1 MNLGSVHLNTVN
13 TSKPHLAH
21 TPSKQSVA
29 ASDDYYSFSDHA
41 SEVSA
46 ESDRTT
52 IVRYRTPPSQMRSPN
67 TSRDLLQVQ
76 HAQPMTGSEEN
87 LDMERRTPRTARF
100 DNEAILR
107 NPEPTAR
114 NSRTWRP
121 SVSEVSPPTPGVDD
135 TPYIQFAIDQ
145 LTRDEEL
152 LGRRRQRAGSEDSF
166 SEHADGQFELSTAPP
181 IPPINPNRIR
191 AASDLED
198 GMPPSAEDRQMP
210 NCPIP
215 TREQLHASEPLG
227 PQPIIPQAQTSLAA
241 ADNTPIVHNN
251 HPADPSPNVR
261 RYPKLDFLPSSL
273 RLPSVLGLIFCCILM
288 IAALIFCSA
297 WSSKNNGLWQ
307 YDGVGTSRYFVFEFL
322 PQILASIIVIWTL
335 VIQRAVHRI
344 LPFTLLASDRPKRSS
359 GYLYNIATV
368 QTNFMI
374 PNLSFLKHGE
384 PLVTTALV
392 LLWLGLFTIP
402 LQSSLFQTRLYT
414 LSSQGV
420 WIWSTVQ
427 PIAWVLIVLYFYLII
442 ALILLY
448 LRFARTTTGLKWDPV
463 SLADIFVLLQRSD
476 ALSASDVPGDGLP
489 DLQKWRNLRLGY
501 WTRSSRLGEAFYG
514 IGEDH
519 EHVSYPDR
527 EKDNGTGSGQEGS
540 PLNPTGVDLES
551 QRPGH
556 PSSAMRYLYI
566 PWFLSETWVVAWMV
580 IAIVLLIAF
589 LVVSFVN
596 RAVQNGFPPGLPAPT
611 TSLGFSPANFLYSF
625 IPSLL
630 SMILFLFWQSID
642 VTFRTLEPF
651 ANLAKS
657 DGAVAQDS
665 LLLDYGSGLPVVVT
679 VKAALARHY
688 KVAWVSF
695 VGLMSITLPIL
706 AGGVFTAQFFVGSQ
720 SVREAACVPAYNAL
734 VVFVVIYALSFLVI
748 WPTRKRYLPYNIR
761 VLGNIISL
769 GYPSS
774 LCGDAAFRDPHSR
787 IDLVTRLLS
796 RPKGQRE
803 DRRFAFGAFRARDGR
818 EAWGVDTAERLDGR
832 DMVTAAGQL

>member
-1 MNLGSVHLNTVN
+1 
-13 TSKPHLAH
+13 
-21 TPSKQSVA
+21 
-29 ASDDYYSFSDHA
+29 
-41 SEVSA
+41 
-46 ESDRTT
+46 
-52 IVRYRTPPSQMRSPN
+52 MRSPN

-76 HAQPMTGSEEN
+76 HAQPITGSKEN

-114 NSRTWRP
+114 DSRIWRP

-166 SEHADGQFELSTAPP
+166 SERADGQSGLSTAPP
-181 IPPINPNRIR
+181 IPPISSNRVR

-198 GMPPSAEDRQMP
+198 EMQPSAKNRQMP
-210 NCPIP
+210 NSFIS
-215 TREQLHASEPLG
+215 TREQEPQG
-227 PQPIIPQAQTSLAA
+227 PQPIIPQAQTSLPATN
-241 ADNTPIVHNN
+241 NTPLVHNN
-251 HPADPSPNVR
+251 HPADSSPIIH

-273 RLPSVLGLIFCCILM
+273 RLPSVLGLILCSVLM

-297 WSSKNNGLWQ
+297 WSSNNNGLWE
-307 YDGVGTSRYFVFEFL
+307 YDGVGTGRYFVFEFL
-322 PQILASIIVIWTL
+322 PQILASIMVIWTL

-384 PLVTTALV
+384 PLVSTALV
-392 LLWLGLFTIP
+392 LMWLCLFTIP
-402 LQSSLFQTRLYT
+402 LQSCLFQTRLYT

-463 SLADIFVLLQRSD
+463 SLADIFALLQRSD
-476 ALSASDVPGDGLP
+476 VLSATDAPGGGLP

-501 WTRSSRLGEAFYG
+501 WTRSSRPGEAFYG

-519 EHVSYPDR
+519 EHVSYSER
-527 EKDNGTGSGQEGS
+527 EKDNGMGSGQEGTV
-540 PLNPTGVDLES
+540 LNPTGIDLES
-551 QRPGH
+551 QQLRQLSP
-556 PSSAMRYLYI
+556 AMRYRYI
-566 PWFLSETWVVAWMV
+566 PWFLRETWVVAWMV

-596 RAVQNGFPPGLPAPT
+596 RAVQNGFPPRLPAPT
-611 TSLGFSPANFLYSF
+611 TNLGFSPANFLYSF

-630 SMILFLFWQSID
+630 GMILFLFWQSID
-642 VTFRTLEPF
+642 VTFRALEPF
-651 ANLAKS
+651 ANLAKP

-665 LLLDYGSGLPVVVT
+665 LLLDYGSCLPGVVT
-679 VKAALARHY
+679 VKAVLARHY

-706 AGGVFTAQFFVGSQ
+706 AGGVFTAQFFIGSQ
-720 SVREAACVPAYNAL
+720 SVREAACMPAYHAL

-748 WPTRKRYLPYNIR
+748 WPTRKRYLPYDIR
-761 VLGNIISL
+761 ILGNIISL
-769 GYPSS
+769 VYPSS
-774 LCGDAAFRDPHSR
+774 LCGDAAFRDPQSR

-803 DRRFAFGAFRARDGR
+803 ARRFAFGAFRARDGR
-818 EAWGVDTAERLDGR
+818 EFWGVDTAERLDGR
-832 DMVTAAGQL
+832 DMVTAAAQL